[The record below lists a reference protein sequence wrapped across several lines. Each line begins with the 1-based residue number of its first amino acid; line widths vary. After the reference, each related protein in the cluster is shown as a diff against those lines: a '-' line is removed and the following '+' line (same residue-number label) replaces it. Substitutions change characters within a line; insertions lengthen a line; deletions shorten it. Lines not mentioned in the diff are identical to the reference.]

1 MYMYVY
7 NQTLDYTHL
16 FPNILQQ
23 RTSKV
28 TYICVVGFIGQ
39 QVGTA
44 PPPEE
49 THDRAAHL
57 WTEGLAQL
65 GTDGLLLHLTK
76 PKHCR
81 YQPVGQNR
89 TEIIYCSHFYKE
101 EKLINNILKS
111 TIIIHVV

>member
-1 MYMYVY
+1 MCIIKHWTIHIYFQIV
-7 NQTLDYTHL
+7 
-16 FPNILQQ
+16 LQQ

-39 QVGTA
+39 QVGAA

-65 GTDGLLLHLTK
+65 GTDGLLLHLTQSE
-76 PKHCR
+76 HCR

-89 TEIIYCSHFYKE
+89 TEIIYCSHFYKV
-101 EKLINNILKS
+101 EKLINNIFKP